1 MDDEGTEALTTLH
14 PWAWW
19 CWAIG
24 IGIAASGTTNPLLL
38 ALIATAMVMV
48 VMLRRSDAPWAR
60 SVRVYLLLALFVIAM
75 RLFFRILL
83 GGGQGETILFTLPSI
98 PLPDWAA
105 GIQLGGPVMA
115 EALVSTLYES
125 FRLAVMLLCVGAAN
139 ALANPRQA
147 LRSVPAALYE
157 ASVAVVVA
165 LSVAPQLIESIQRVR
180 RARRLRGDSTSSLR
194 SLGTI
199 AMPVLADA
207 IDRSLALAAGME
219 SRGFGRTRGLPTAG
233 TLPVM
238 LISSMA
244 ATLGVFLLLSGDFW
258 QLACSLL
265 AGGLIGAG
273 LGLRA
278 AGARLRVTVY
288 RPLPWRRTETL
299 VAASGLLTAVVV
311 LGLGWLDPD
320 ALGPALLALLDPA
333 ALAPTT
339 DPLVWPALSGPMLLV
354 IGLVLAP
361 LPLTRARRPATVA
374 SSRNDTR
381 VRSLRARA
389 AEPEP
394 TWR

>member
-1 MDDEGTEALTTLH
+1 MADEGTEALTTLH

-24 IGIAASGTTNPLLL
+24 IGIGVSGTTNPLLL
-38 ALIATAMVMV
+38 ALIATAMVVV

-60 SVRVYLLLALFVIAM
+60 SVRVYLMLALFVIGM

-83 GGGQGETILFTLPSI
+83 GGGQGETILFTLPAV

-105 GIQLGGPVMA
+105 GIQLGGPVTA
-115 EALVSTLYES
+115 EALVSTLYEA

-147 LRSVPAALYE
+147 LKSVPAALYE

-180 RARRLRGDSTSSLR
+180 RARRLRGDSVTSLR

-219 SRGFGRTRGLPTAG
+219 ARGFGRTRGLPTAG

-244 ATLGVFLLLSGDFW
+244 ATLGVFLLLSSDFW
-258 QLACSLL
+258 QLACWLL
-265 AGGLIGAG
+265 ALGLLGAG

-278 AGARLRVTVY
+278 AGARLRVTSY
-288 RPLPWRRTETL
+288 RPLPWRRRETL
-299 VAASGLLTAVVV
+299 VAVSGVLAAVVV

-320 ALGPALLALLDPA
+320 ALSPGMLALLDPA

-339 DPLVWPALSGPMLLV
+339 DPLVWPALSAPMLLV
-354 IGLVLAP
+354 VGLVLAP
-361 LPLTRARRPATVA
+361 LPLTRRRRAATVA
-374 SSRNDTR
+374 STRNDTR
-381 VRSLRARA
+381 VRTLRARV